1 MSEVRDQDQG
11 GDHMSASMTGTKTSE
26 GGHSCPP
33 NGGLE
38 NPPSVGDVA
47 QTELGRL
54 PADWRVVRFDSFFD
68 VQQGRQVSKKNRIGD
83 NQRPFLRTKNV
94 FWNRLDLSDLDEM
107 HFSEADESRLAL
119 KPDDLLIC
127 EGGDIGRT
135 AIWRG
140 VISRCYY
147 QNHLHRARIRASEAA
162 DAQFVLFWLWYAF
175 EFGNLY
181 FGRGN
186 VTTIPN
192 LSQSK
197 LCELP
202 LAIPPLAEQRKIA
215 KVLGLV
221 QQAIE
226 QQERLIALTT
236 ELKKALLHKLFTEGL
251 RGEPQK
257 QTEIGPVPESW
268 EVVRLEDTCTFVSGG
283 TPSKQNAEF
292 WTGSIP
298 WVSPKDMKKP
308 RLSDVTDHISDAA
321 LKDGSSL
328 SPVGAVFVVIR
339 GMILAKDV
347 PVALAEVPMA
357 FNQDMK
363 AIIPGPRVVPSFL
376 LYALVA
382 FKQNLFQK
390 VGRSAHG
397 TMTLM
402 SSELSQFSIPLPDR
416 QTQEEIGSAI
426 QTVEHKHEI
435 HSRKHAAFNG
445 LFRTLLHQLMTAQIR
460 VSDLDRSLLFTSP
473 E

>member
-1 MSEVRDQDQG
+1 
-11 GDHMSASMTGTKTSE
+11 MSASMTRTKTSE
-26 GGHSCPP
+26 GEHSGPTKSRL
-33 NGGLE
+33 G

-54 PADWRVVRFDSFFD
+54 PADWRVGRFDSLFD

-162 DAQFVLFWLWYAF
+162 DAQFVLFWLWYGF

-215 KVLGLV
+215 AVLGLV
-221 QQAIE
+221 QRAIE
-226 QQERLIALTT
+226 QQERLITLTA

-268 EVVRLEDTCTFVSGG
+268 EVVPLENT
-283 TPSKQNAEF
+283 
-292 WTGSIP
+292 
-298 WVSPKDMKKP
+298 
-308 RLSDVTDHISDAA
+308 
-321 LKDGSSL
+321 
-328 SPVGAVFVVIR
+328 
-339 GMILAKDV
+339 
-347 PVALAEVPMA
+347 ALAFDYGTSVKCEHGKAGFPVLA
-357 FNQDMK
+357 F
-363 AIIPGPRVVPSFL
+363 
-376 LYALVA
+376 
-382 FKQNLFQK
+382 
-390 VGRSAHG
+390 H
-397 TMTLM
+397 
-402 SSELSQFSIPLPDR
+402 
-416 QTQEEIGSAI
+416 
-426 QTVEHKHEI
+426 
-435 HSRKHAAFNG
+435 
-445 LFRTLLHQLMTAQIR
+445 
-460 VSDLDRSLLFTSP
+460 
-473 E
+473 